1 MNIPLNIDWQ
11 QILLHLFNFAIL
23 FGGLY
28 LLLYKP
34 IKEFMEKRI
43 AYYEKMEAD
52 TKQNLANAK
61 LLHTEYENQLANTET
76 EIDRMRESAKEELA
90 AWQEEELLKAK
101 KEAETIL
108 ANARKEAEK
117 DCAKMQGEA
126 QQAIADTAVSLAK
139 KMVQDNISKEQEK
152 SLFEEILGKAGN
164 TNGI

>member
-34 IKEFMEKRI
+34 IKEFMEKRKD
-43 AYYEKMEAD
+43 YYEKIDAD
-52 TKQNLANAK
+52 TKQELASAK
-61 LLHTEYENQLANTET
+61 QLHTEYEKQLANTEN
-76 EIDRMRESAKEELA
+76 EIARMREAAKEELE
-90 AWQEEELLKAK
+90 AWQEEEISRAK

-108 ANARKEAEK
+108 ANAHKNAER

-126 QQAIADTAVSLAK
+126 QQAIADTAVLLAK
-139 KMVQDNISKEQEK
+139 KMVQDNISKEQEQ